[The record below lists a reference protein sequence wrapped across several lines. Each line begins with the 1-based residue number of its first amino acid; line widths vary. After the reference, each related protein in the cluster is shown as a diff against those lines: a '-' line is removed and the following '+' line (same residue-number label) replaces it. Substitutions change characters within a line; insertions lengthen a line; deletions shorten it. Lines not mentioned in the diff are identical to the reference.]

1 MSEDLWRGAWPEFEA
16 LRAHPPSSWDEAVV
30 GRYNKLLKELGHASG
45 LDFSRFLVPD
55 DELKPEVVAFRRPGY
70 SGRGGSVTY
79 SKTRYCD
86 KQAMAQRLTAVTT
99 FIASFQPLPA
109 RPTMGFQPPD

>member
-1 MSEDLWRGAWPEFEA
+1 M
-16 LRAHPPSSWDEAVV
+16 V
-30 GRYNKLLKELGHASG
+30 GRYNKLLKELGQASG

-79 SKTRYCD
+79 SKTRYCE

-109 RPTMGFQPPD
+109 RPTMGFQPPDYEGRVKAKTKNTPPESVPRRLGD